1 MKRAGAVNM
10 GEAIEQIDL
19 TSALTLAAFGVEL
32 SGENFAQELNAR
44 HFGHKRDTAFKKLT
58 NALEKLQNR
67 VVAGDLV
74 LMGKFVEAGK
84 APDAIKEEQIDPHAL
99 RSFGAFDYQINGL
112 RFGER
117 QLLWFSVSDEPYRTP
132 TFARTDHYRDVT
144 VARGQIRKFLGRGTS
159 KYRVA
164 NTKERLPDDQLE
176 TWYSSLSA
184 EQRSLSQVELHQLA
198 KEQHPDHTVVRDQ
211 IRKVVTKRARGRP
224 KSKKIKTAD

>member
-10 GEAIEQIDL
+10 GEAIEQIEL

-44 HFGHKRDTAFKKLT
+44 HFGHKRDTAFKKLAA
-58 NALEKLQNR
+58 ALEELQNH
-67 VVAGDLV
+67 VVAEDLTFY
-74 LMGKFVEAGK
+74 GKFVASGL
-84 APDAIKEEQIDPHAL
+84 APTAIKAEQIAPHAL
-99 RSFGAFDYQINGL
+99 LSFSAFDYQINGL

-117 QLLWFSVSDEPYRTP
+117 QLLWFSVSVEPYQMP
-132 TFARTDHYRDVT
+132 TFACTDHYRDVT
-144 VARGQIRKFLGRGTS
+144 VARGQIRKFLGQGTS
-159 KYRVA
+159 KYRVSK
-164 NTKERLPDDQLE
+164 TKQRLPDDQLA
-176 TWYSSLSA
+176 TWHSSLSA
-184 EQRSLSQVELHQLA
+184 EQRSLSQVALHQLA